1 MTWAT
6 KTLKEF
12 QDALA
17 SSDPT
22 PGGGSAAAVALGQ
35 AAALAIMVSEL
46 TLAKESLSDGWAIS
60 KKVKS
65 IADPFLKTGLE
76 LATSDSEAFDAVV
89 ASFRLPRESD
99 EDKDRRRVA
108 IREATLGAADVPYQ
122 TAMSAMQLL
131 KLLPELAEKGN
142 PNAASDVG
150 VAALLASAALK
161 GAIFNVEINLQSLPS
176 EMGVEMRESL
186 PKLIE
191 EGRVYSRNSMDAVRA
206 RLSNA

>member
-76 LATSDSEAFDAVV
+76 LATNDSEAFDAVV